1 MIPID
6 FLPGA
11 RLDFDQSFDWY
22 AERSEIAAGRFSNAV
37 DVALAAIAANPE
49 QFAAIDDRHRENGFH
64 FALFITLSQVASLWL
79 PWHMQNVDQTIG
91 RPATK
96 ASWTCP

>member
-11 RLDFDQSFDWY
+11 CLDFDQSFDWY
-22 AERSEIAAGRFSNAV
+22 AERSEIAAGRFSNAF

-49 QFAAIDDRHRENGFH
+49 QFAAIDDRHREYLVKWFP
-64 FALFITLSQVASLWL
+64 FRIVYPVEPKRVFVVAVA
-79 PWHMQNVDQTIG
+79 HAKR
-91 RPATK
+91 RPNYWKTRG
-96 ASWTCP
+96 